1 MTEAF
6 GNDIRALHVLAKNCS
21 ALSELVPSL
30 YAMLHRNGESL
41 AGISH
46 TYRLTASD
54 TGYAC
59 AFALRDGA
67 FSELTPSAPVDV
79 TVNGKET
86 DLLAI
91 FQRRLSP
98 TVALI
103 TGKVKLTGSKAALMQ
118 LAAFL

>member
-6 GNDIRALHVLAKNCS
+6 GNDIRAMYTLAEKC
-21 ALSELVPSL
+21 ATLPELVPAL
-30 YAMLHRNGESL
+30 YAVLRRNGESL

-54 TGYAC
+54 TGYAS
-59 AFALRDGA
+59 AFALRSGTFA
-67 FSELTPSAPVDV
+67 ELGPNAPVDV
-79 TVNGKET
+79 TITGK
-86 DLLAI
+86 DAALLAV

-98 TVALI
+98 AVALI
-103 TGKVKLTGSKAALMQ
+103 TGKMKLTGNKAALMQ